1 MPSNISKRP
10 FIDDDAAVFLR
21 NKVYE
26 MEEAHDHY
34 LEAQSVVC
42 DTGEDNFKLKKLAEQ
57 FRQKECSARFA
68 ICNKILKLVPAPP
81 FEDSDP
87 DEVPQYV
94 LSNGD
99 CYLLYSFADFLH
111 KRGLM
116 KALTLSEAKQ
126 IIFDFDNDEG
136 GTPQADTP
144 EQKNAHNE
152 D

>member
-1 MPSNISKRP
+1 MTQKFNYVMARKYLRLPIFSNEI
-10 FIDDDAAVFLR
+10 AA
-21 NKVYE
+21 YE
-26 MEEAHDHY
+26 LGITEKS
-34 LEAQSVVC
+34 L
-42 DTGEDNFKLKKLAEQ
+42 
-57 FRQKECSARFA
+57 SAIF
-68 ICNKILKLVPAPP
+68 
-81 FEDSDP
+81 
-87 DEVPQYV
+87 
-94 LSNGD
+94 NGD